1 VSELGREISN
11 FQNAMPTV
19 RIGRALRRKLLGPN
33 KFDCAARVVHGD
45 QAGVRP
51 RWRSRIS
58 HVEGNE
64 LHFGSRAIPLE
75 LTEQVPH
82 PGGFLLNAATIV
94 WRARVLGSDAVLEL
108 AFAPVL
114 AERILRSG
122 LAGGRDLELDPH
134 IDDL

>member
-1 VSELGREISN
+1 
-11 FQNAMPTV
+11 
-19 RIGRALRRKLLGPN
+19 
-33 KFDCAARVVHGD
+33 
-45 QAGVRP
+45 
-51 RWRSRIS
+51 
-58 HVEGNE
+58 
-64 LHFGSRAIPLE
+64 
-75 LTEQVPH
+75 VPH